1 VGAIGVDFG
10 TLTAVACSDGTKIE
24 NPRFLGATQ
33 EKIRVASKQKRRKRA
48 PNFKKKIKGS
58 KRWKKAQSKVSKL
71 LSIAANQ
78 RQDWSHKV
86 TTQIVSCNSMVV
98 TEKLSIKGITK
109 KAKTGKRKRQKSG
122 LNRSILDVG
131 WGFLGGLLEY
141 KLGEANGIFLEAPTK
156 TLKPS
161 QRCPD
166 CWEVKPKTLAER
178 LHQCPCGCVEDRDV
192 ASAKVC
198 LLWATGLGTSLD
210 KRGSQA
216 STVSE
221 AGRRPRRTIPAT
233 KHCGGFRQAWEKKR
247 QKPSE
252 P

>member
-1 VGAIGVDFG
+1 
-10 TLTAVACSDGTKIE
+10 
-24 NPRFLGATQ
+24 
-33 EKIRVASKQKRRKRA
+33 
-48 PNFKKKIKGS
+48 
-58 KRWKKAQSKVSKL
+58 
-71 LSIAANQ
+71 
-78 RQDWSHKV
+78 
-86 TTQIVSCNSMVV
+86 MVV
-98 TEKLSIKGITK
+98 TEKLNIKGMTK
-109 KAKTGKRKRQKSG
+109 KPKTGKRKRQKSG

-131 WGFLGGLLEY
+131 WGILGGMLEY
-141 KLGEANGIFLEAPTK
+141 KLGEADGVFLEAPTK

-198 LLWATGLGTSLD
+198 LLWVLGSGGFLQNKKHLEEVTGVGTTLD

-216 STVSE
+216 STE
-221 AGRRPRRTIPAT
+221 KPTT
-233 KHCGGFRQAWEKKR
+233 KHCGGFQQAWEKKR
-247 QKPSE
+247 QKLLE